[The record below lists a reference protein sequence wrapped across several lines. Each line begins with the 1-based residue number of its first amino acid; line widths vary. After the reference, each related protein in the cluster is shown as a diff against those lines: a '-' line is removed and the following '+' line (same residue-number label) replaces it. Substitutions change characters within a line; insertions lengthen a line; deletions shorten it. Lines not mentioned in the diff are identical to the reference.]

1 MTPSVPK
8 EQYPPGGHPAYTRT
22 APQPP
27 RPQPP
32 RQQPPRPQPPKA
44 ARPKPAIRPP
54 SPKRQRSFGELL
66 TLAQI
71 PTLTPPWTARV
82 QCYVETMRKWGFSQ
96 NEGRFVLR
104 VRLRDPSGRVDAD
117 FAEAELARLLGGPSR
132 ELREVDAGVKA
143 AREAALQTAISKYE
157 GVLTLRAGAARPATG
172 RAACFSQRVSG
183 ISQSQDQ
190 SGALKCVKSLMRV
203 KGCASSD
210 YDLKKVQCELL

>member
-1 MTPSVPK
+1 M
-8 EQYPPGGHPAYTRT
+8 PPG
-22 APQPP
+22 
-27 RPQPP
+27 
-32 RQQPPRPQPPKA
+32 QPPRPQPPKA

-82 QCYVETMRKWGFSQ
+82 QCYVETMRKWGFAAA
-96 NEGRFVLR
+96 EGRFVLR

-117 FAEAELARLLGGPSR
+117 FAEPELARLLGGPSR

-157 GVLTLRAGAARPATG
+157 GVLTLRAGAARPEIEKREALEDLDAAALAALQ
-172 RAACFSQRVSG
+172 RAVSQMSQR
-183 ISQSQDQ
+183 
-190 SGALKCVKSLMRV
+190 
-203 KGCASSD
+203 
-210 YDLKKVQCELL
+210 

>member
-1 MTPSVPK
+1 MVRR
-8 EQYPPGGHPAYTRT
+8 EE
-22 APQPP
+22 P
-27 RPQPP
+27 R
-32 RQQPPRPQPPKA
+32 RAQPPRPQPPKA

-71 PTLTPPWTARV
+71 PALAPPWTARV

-117 FAEAELARLLGGPSR
+117 FSEAELARLLGGPSR
-132 ELREVDAGVKA
+132 DLRTVDAGEKA

-157 GVLTLRAGAARPATG
+157 GVLTLRAGAARPEIAKREALEDLDAAALAALQ
-172 RAACFSQRVSG
+172 RAVSQMSQR
-183 ISQSQDQ
+183 
-190 SGALKCVKSLMRV
+190 
-203 KGCASSD
+203 
-210 YDLKKVQCELL
+210 

>member
-1 MTPSVPK
+1 MPAPRAA
-8 EQYPPGGHPAYTRT
+8 PPRPPPAP
-22 APQPP
+22 APRAAPVPP

-32 RQQPPRPQPPKA
+32 RPQPPRPQPPKA

-132 ELREVDAGVKA
+132 ELREVAAGVKA

-157 GVLTLRAGAARPATG
+157 GVLTLRGGAARPEIAKREALEDLDAAALAALQ
-172 RAACFSQRVSG
+172 RAVSQMSQR
-183 ISQSQDQ
+183 
-190 SGALKCVKSLMRV
+190 
-203 KGCASSD
+203 
-210 YDLKKVQCELL
+210 